1 MRPRLVVVAGM
12 SGAGKST
19 LDAALAQRLGA
30 RFIEGDDLHPAANRA
45 AMAAGQPLDD
55 AMRAGWLDSVG
66 AALAASHAA
75 GQGAVA
81 ACSALTRAYRD
92 RLRDAAGAPVAFLC
106 LIAPAG
112 ALQDRLRRRSGHFM
126 PLSLL
131 PSQLATWQSPDPD
144 EPDTHV
150 LNALLDPPALLD
162 AALAALG

>member
-12 SGAGKST
+12 SGAGRST
-19 LDAALAQRLGA
+19 LDAALA
-30 RFIEGDDLHPAANRA
+30 
-45 AMAAGQPLDD
+45 
-55 AMRAGWLDSVG
+55 
-66 AALAASHAA
+66 AS
-75 GQGAVA
+75 Q
-81 ACSALTRAYRD
+81 
-92 RLRDAAGAPVAFLC
+92 
-106 LIAPAG
+106 
-112 ALQDRLRRRSGHFM
+112 RRSGQFM